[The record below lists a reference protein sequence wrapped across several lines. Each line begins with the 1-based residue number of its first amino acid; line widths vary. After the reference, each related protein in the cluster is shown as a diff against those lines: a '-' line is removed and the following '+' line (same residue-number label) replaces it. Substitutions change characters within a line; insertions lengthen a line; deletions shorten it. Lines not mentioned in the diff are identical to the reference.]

1 MTRHTIGQLLND
13 SREASRASLYQ
24 ASQDTKIRVD
34 FLEAM
39 ENDDFEFVSGG
50 LYVRGML
57 RSYVRWLGLPEDR
70 VLAEFDRLY
79 NVKTET
85 PLAEMINKPTDVGPK
100 ARKPQWLIA
109 AVSAACL
116 LLVFSLIGLMNPSS
130 TEPPPEDSLAAVEE
144 PATGGDEEPGSAGSL
159 SPDIVAQAPAE
170 PEMEG
175 VNVTISVVG
184 EKCWMQATADGQEP
198 AVFTGTKFA
207 GEELVLH
214 AEESLKV
221 VIGNAGAVRV
231 NVNGRD
237 LGPPGQMGAVGTFTF
252 TPESTNFVGG

>member
-1 MTRHTIGQLLND
+1 MSQHTIGQLLND

-70 VLAEFDRLY
+70 VLSEFDRLY
-79 NVKTET
+79 NVREEGS
-85 PLAEMINKPTDVGPK
+85 LAEMINKPTDVGPK

-116 LLVFSLIGLMNPSS
+116 LLIFSLIGLMNPDDEAPPPETSAAVQENEAENES
-130 TEPPPEDSLAAVEE
+130 GSEPDPGTDIVAEAPTEPP
-144 PATGGDEEPGSAGSL
+144 
-159 SPDIVAQAPAE
+159 
-170 PEMEG
+170 MEG
-175 VNVTISVVG
+175 VNVRIDVVG
-184 EKCWMQATADGQEP
+184 EKCWMQATADGADS
-198 AVFTGTKFA
+198 AVFTGTKFE
-207 GEELVLH
+207 GEVLTLT
-214 AEESLKV
+214 AEESLKI

-237 LGPPGQMGAVGTFTF
+237 LGPPGQMGAVGTFVF

>member
-1 MTRHTIGQLLND
+1 MSQHTIGQLLCH
-13 SREASRASLYQ
+13 SREALRASLYQ

-39 ENDDFEFVSGG
+39 ENDDFDFVSGG

-57 RSYVRWLGLPEDR
+57 RSYTRWLGLPEDR

-79 NVKTET
+79 DVPTET
-85 PLAEMINKPTDVGPK
+85 PLAEMISTPTDVGPK
-100 ARKPQWLIA
+100 SRKPQWLIA

-116 LLVFSLIGLMNPSS
+116 MLVFSIIGLINPGNNVS
-130 TEPPPEDSLAAVEE
+130 PPPDPEALEQTEAAAPP
-144 PATGGDEEPGSAGSL
+144 PA
-159 SPDIVAQAPAE
+159 PDTLAQAPVA
-170 PEMEG
+170 PVEG
-175 VNVTISVVG
+175 VNVTVNVVG
-184 EKCWMQATADGQEP
+184 DKSWMQAHADGADD

-207 GEELVLH
+207 GDALTLQ
-214 AEESLKV
+214 AQESIKL

-237 LGPPGQMGAVGTFTF
+237 LGPPGAPGAVGTYVF

>member
-1 MTRHTIGQLLND
+1 MSRHTIGQLLSD
-13 SREASRASLYQ
+13 SREAHRASLYQ

-39 ENDDFEFVSGG
+39 ENDDFDFVSGG

-79 NVKTET
+79 NVKNET
-85 PLAEMINKPTDVGPK
+85 PLAEMISKPADVGPK
-100 ARKPQWLIA
+100 PRKPQWLIA

-116 LLVFSLIGLMNPSS
+116 LLVFSLVGLMNPATDVATPPAEVAEVQETQSA
-130 TEPPPEDSLAAVEE
+130 EAPPP
-144 PATGGDEEPGSAGSL
+144 
-159 SPDIVAQAPAE
+159 PDTVAQAPAA
-170 PEMEG
+170 PPVEG
-175 VNVTISVVG
+175 VNVTVTVVG
-184 EKCWMQATADGQEP
+184 EKSWMEAHADGNEP
-198 AVFTGTKFA
+198 PLFTGTKFS
-207 GEELVLH
+207 GDVLTLN
-214 AEESLKV
+214 AQQTLKI

-237 LGPPGQMGAVGTFTF
+237 LGPPGQNGDVGTFTF

>member
-1 MTRHTIGQLLND
+1 MSQHTIGQLLSY

-79 NVKTET
+79 NVSAET
-85 PLAEMINKPTDVGPK
+85 PLAEMISKPTDVGPK
-100 ARKPQWLIA
+100 PRKPQWLIA

-116 LLVFSLIGLMNPSS
+116 LLIFSLIGLINPSTNES
-130 TEPPPEDSLAAVEE
+130 PPPAETAALEE
-144 PATGGDEEPGSAGSL
+144 LDPPPAPPA
-159 SPDIVAQAPAE
+159 PDTVAQAPAA
-170 PEMEG
+170 PVEG
-175 VNVTISVVG
+175 VNVTVSVTG
-184 EKCWMQATADGQEP
+184 EKSWMEARADDGVSP
-198 AVFTGTKFA
+198 VFTGTKFT
-207 GEELVLH
+207 GETLTVNGQQTV
-214 AEESLKV
+214 KI

-237 LGPPGQMGAVGTFTF
+237 LGPPGGEGDVGTYTF

>member
-1 MTRHTIGQLLND
+1 MSQHTIGQLLSD
-13 SREASRASLYQ
+13 SREAIRASLYQ

-34 FLEAM
+34 FLESM

-79 NVKTET
+79 DIKAET
-85 PLAEMINKPTDVGPK
+85 PLAEMISKPTDVGPK

-116 LLVFSLIGLMNPSS
+116 LLVFSIIGLINPSQEVANPPADS
-130 TEPPPEDSLAAVEE
+130 VAVEATRSVAPPPPPADVAA
-144 PATGGDEEPGSAGSL
+144 
-159 SPDIVAQAPAE
+159 APSTA
-170 PEMEG
+170 PIEG
-175 VNVTISVVG
+175 VNVTVNVTG
-184 EKCWMQATADGQEP
+184 ERSWMQATADGADP
-198 AVFTGTKFA
+198 PVFTGTKEQ
-207 GEELVLH
+207 GEVLTVT
-214 AEESLKV
+214 AKENVKI

-231 NVNGRD
+231 TVNGRD
-237 LGPPGQMGAVGTFTF
+237 LGPPGQPGAVGTFTF

>member
-1 MTRHTIGQLLND
+1 MSQHTIGQLLCH
-13 SREASRASLYQ
+13 SREAIRASLYQ

-39 ENDDFEFVSGG
+39 ENDDFDFVSGG

-57 RSYVRWLGLPEDR
+57 RSYTRWLGLPEDR

-79 NVKTET
+79 DVPTET
-85 PLAEMINKPTDVGPK
+85 PLAEMISTPTDVGPK
-100 ARKPQWLIA
+100 SRKPQWLIA

-116 LLVFSLIGLMNPSS
+116 MLVFSIIGLINPT
-130 TEPPPEDSLAAVEE
+130 TEVASPPPDPQALETEAADPS
-144 PATGGDEEPGSAGSL
+144 PA
-159 SPDIVAQAPAE
+159 PDTVAQAPTA
-170 PEMEG
+170 PVEG
-175 VNVTISVVG
+175 VNVTVNVVG
-184 EKCWMQATADGQEP
+184 DKSWMQAHADGADA

-207 GEELVLH
+207 GDALTLQ
-214 AEESLKV
+214 AQQSIKL

-237 LGPPGQMGAVGTFTF
+237 LGPPGAPGAVGTFVF

>member
-1 MTRHTIGQLLND
+1 MSQHTIGQLLND

-70 VLAEFDRLY
+70 VLAEFDRIY
-79 NVKTET
+79 NIKSET
-85 PLAEMINKPTDVGPK
+85 PLSEMISRPTDVGPK
-100 ARKPQWLIA
+100 PRKPQWLIA
-109 AVSAACL
+109 AVSAAGL
-116 LLVFSLIGLMNPSS
+116 LLVFSLVGLMNSP
-130 TEPPPEDSLAAVEE
+130 TNVATPPVNPEAERETQTAAQPPE
-144 PATGGDEEPGSAGSL
+144 
-159 SPDIVAQAPAE
+159 SPEIVAQAPEE

-175 VNVTISVVG
+175 VNLVVTVTG
-184 EKCWMQATADGQEP
+184 QKAWMEAHADGTGP
-198 AVFTGTKFA
+198 PVFTGTKFS
-207 GEELVLH
+207 GETLTLN
-214 AEESLKV
+214 AEESLKI
-221 VIGNAGAVRV
+221 VIGDAGAVRV
-231 NVNGRD
+231 KVNGRD
-237 LGPPGQMGAVGTFTF
+237 LGPPGQNGAVGTFTF

>member
-1 MTRHTIGQLLND
+1 MSQHTIGQLLSD
-13 SREASRASLYQ
+13 SREAIRASLYQ

-34 FLEAM
+34 FLESM

-70 VLAEFDRLY
+70 VIAEFDRLY
-79 NVKTET
+79 DVRSES
-85 PLAEMINKPTDVGPK
+85 PLAEMISKPADVGPK

-116 LLVFSLIGLMNPSS
+116 LLVFSLIGLMNPSAEVANPPADPVAERE
-130 TEPPPEDSLAAVEE
+130 TETASAPPPPANVAAAP
-144 PATGGDEEPGSAGSL
+144 PA
-159 SPDIVAQAPAE
+159 API
-170 PEMEG
+170 EG
-175 VNVTISVVG
+175 VNVTVNVTG
-184 EKCWMQATADGQEP
+184 EKSWMQATADDTDP
-198 AVFTGTKFA
+198 PVFTGTKFA
-207 GEELVLH
+207 GDVLNLN
-214 AEESLKV
+214 ATERIKI

-231 NVNGRD
+231 TVNGRD
-237 LGPPGQMGAVGTFTF
+237 LGPPGQNGAVGTFIF

>member
-1 MTRHTIGQLLND
+1 MSQHTIGQLLSD
-13 SREASRASLYQ
+13 SREAIRASLYQ

-34 FLEAM
+34 FLESM

-70 VLAEFDRLY
+70 VIAEFDRLY
-79 NVKTET
+79 NIKAET
-85 PLAEMINKPTDVGPK
+85 PLAEMISKPTDVGPK

-116 LLVFSLIGLMNPSS
+116 LLVFSVIGLINPSQEVANPPADS
-130 TEPPPEDSLAAVEE
+130 VVVEATQTVAPPPPPANVAAAP
-144 PATGGDEEPGSAGSL
+144 PA
-159 SPDIVAQAPAE
+159 APV
-170 PEMEG
+170 EG
-175 VNVTISVVG
+175 VNVTVNVTG
-184 EKCWMQATADGQEP
+184 EKSWMQATADGADP
-198 AVFTGTKFA
+198 PVFTGTKFEGDVINLTA
-207 GEELVLH
+207 KEN
-214 AEESLKV
+214 LKI

-231 NVNGRD
+231 TVNGRD
-237 LGPPGQMGAVGTFTF
+237 LGPPGQPGAVGTFTF

>member
-1 MTRHTIGQLLND
+1 MSQHTIGQLLSD
-13 SREASRASLYQ
+13 SREAIRASLYQ

-34 FLEAM
+34 FLESM

-79 NVKTET
+79 NVRAET
-85 PLAEMINKPTDVGPK
+85 PLAAMISKPADVGPK

-116 LLVFSLIGLMNPSS
+116 LLVFSVIGLINPS
-130 TEPPPEDSLAAVEE
+130 EEVANPPADSVAVEE
-144 PATGGDEEPGSAGSL
+144 AQTVAPPPPPAD
-159 SPDIVAQAPAE
+159 VAAAPTAV
-170 PEMEG
+170 PVEG
-175 VNVTISVVG
+175 VNVSINVTG
-184 EKCWMQATADGQEP
+184 EKCWMQATADGADSP
-198 AVFTGTKFA
+198 VFTGTKFE
-207 GEELVLH
+207 GEVLNLT
-214 AEESLKV
+214 AEENLKI

-231 NVNGRD
+231 TVNGRD
-237 LGPPGQMGAVGTFTF
+237 LGPPGQPGAVGTFTF

>member
-1 MTRHTIGQLLND
+1 MSQHTIGQLLSY

-79 NVKTET
+79 NVRAET
-85 PLAEMINKPTDVGPK
+85 PLAEMISKPTDVGPK
-100 ARKPQWLIA
+100 PKKPQWLIA

-116 LLVFSLIGLMNPSS
+116 LLLFSLIGLINPSTNVANPPAE
-130 TEPPPEDSLAAVEE
+130 TEALQEVEASESPPA
-144 PATGGDEEPGSAGSL
+144 
-159 SPDIVAQAPAE
+159 PDTVAQAPAA
-170 PEMEG
+170 PPEG
-175 VNVTISVVG
+175 VNVTVTVEG
-184 EKCWMQATADGQEP
+184 QKAWMQAHVDG
-198 AVFTGTKFA
+198 ASDAAFTGNKFS
-207 GEELVLH
+207 G
-214 AEESLKV
+214 ESLTLTGQQTVKI
-221 VIGNAGAVRV
+221 VIGDLGAVRV

-237 LGPPGQMGAVGTFTF
+237 LGPPGGNGAVGTFTF
-252 TPESTNFVGG
+252 TPESTNFVGA

>member
-1 MTRHTIGQLLND
+1 MSQHTIGQLLND

-79 NVKTET
+79 NVKAQT
-85 PLAEMINKPTDVGPK
+85 PLTEMINKPTDVGPK
-100 ARKPQWLIA
+100 PRKPQWLIA

-116 LLVFSLIGLMNPSS
+116 LLIFSLVGLMNPS
-130 TEPPPEDSLAAVEE
+130 TNVATPPASPEDEQETQTAAQP
-144 PATGGDEEPGSAGSL
+144 PA
-159 SPDIVAQAPAE
+159 SPDTIAQAPAA
-170 PEMEG
+170 PAEG
-175 VNVTISVVG
+175 VNLTVTVVG
-184 EKCWMQATADGQEP
+184 DKSWMEAHADGTEP
-198 AVFTGTKFA
+198 PVFTGTKFS
-207 GEELVLH
+207 GEVLTLT
-214 AEESLKV
+214 ADESLKI

-237 LGPPGQMGAVGTFTF
+237 LGPPGQNGAVGTFVF

>member
-1 MTRHTIGQLLND
+1 MSQHTIGQLLND
-13 SREASRASLYQ
+13 SREAIRASLYQ

-79 NVKTET
+79 NVRADSS
-85 PLAEMINKPTDVGPK
+85 LAEMIGRPTDVGPK

-116 LLVFSLIGLMNPSS
+116 MLIFSVIGLINPS
-130 TEPPPEDSLAAVEE
+130 EEVANPPADSLAVEE
-144 PATGGDEEPGSAGSL
+144 TQTVAPPPPPAD
-159 SPDIVAQAPAE
+159 VAAAPSDA
-170 PEMEG
+170 PVEG
-175 VNVTISVVG
+175 VNVTVTVTG
-184 EKCWMQATADGQEP
+184 EKSWMQATADGTDP
-198 AVFTGTKFA
+198 PVFTGTKFE
-207 GEELVLH
+207 GEVLDLT
-214 AEESLKV
+214 AEDNLKI

-231 NVNGRD
+231 TVNGRD
-237 LGPPGQMGAVGTFTF
+237 LGPPGLPGKVGTFTF

>member
-1 MTRHTIGQLLND
+1 MSQHTIGQLLSD
-13 SREASRASLYQ
+13 SREAIRASLYQ

-34 FLEAM
+34 FLESM

-79 NVKTET
+79 NVRSESS
-85 PLAEMINKPTDVGPK
+85 LAEMISKSTDVGPK

-116 LLVFSLIGLMNPSS
+116 LLVFSLIGLMNPS
-130 TEPPPEDSLAAVEE
+130 TEVANPPADDTVAEAETQTSSAPPPPTNVAA
-144 PATGGDEEPGSAGSL
+144 
-159 SPDIVAQAPAE
+159 APIA
-170 PEMEG
+170 PPVEG
-175 VNVTISVVG
+175 VNVTVNVTG
-184 EKCWMQATADGQEP
+184 EKSWMQATADDTNP
-198 AVFTGTKFA
+198 PVFTGTKFA
-207 GEELVLH
+207 GDVLNLT
-214 AEESLKV
+214 ATQQIKI

-231 NVNGRD
+231 TVNGRD
-237 LGPPGQMGAVGTFTF
+237 LGPPGLPGDVGTFIF

>member
-1 MTRHTIGQLLND
+1 MSQHTIGQLLSD
-13 SREASRASLYQ
+13 SREAIRASLYQ

-34 FLEAM
+34 FLESM

-79 NVKTET
+79 NVKAET
-85 PLAEMINKPTDVGPK
+85 PLAEMISRPTDVGPK

-116 LLVFSLIGLMNPSS
+116 LLAFSIIGLINPADEVANPADPVAIEE
-130 TEPPPEDSLAAVEE
+130 TQTVAPPPPPADVAVAPPAA
-144 PATGGDEEPGSAGSL
+144 P
-159 SPDIVAQAPAE
+159 I
-170 PEMEG
+170 EG
-175 VNVTISVVG
+175 VNVAVTVIG
-184 EKCWMQATADGQEP
+184 ERSWMQATADGVEP
-198 AVFTGTKFA
+198 PVFTGTKVE
-207 GEELVLH
+207 GEVLNLT
-214 AEESLKV
+214 ADESLKI

-231 NVNGRD
+231 TVNGRD
-237 LGPPGQMGAVGTFTF
+237 LGPPGAPGAVGTFTF